1 MLPYEPHRIF
11 FGSKYE
17 RKLYMKIIKPSINF
31 TEPIDGKA
39 MLNKLENCARVCYQ
53 STSNN
58 DSSEKFIANIIKKGH
73 ESVLEHASITFNV
86 ITSRSVSHE
95 WVCHRFASYS

>member
-1 MLPYEPHRIF
+1 M
-11 FGSKYE
+11 
-17 RKLYMKIIKPSINF
+17 IKF

-58 DSSEKFIANIIKKGH
+58 DNSEKFIANIIKKGH

-95 WVCHRFASYS
+95 WVRHRIASY